1 MKKINPHNRIKL
13 LTVILPLLLI
23 GLQGCAS
30 LRPPKTLQISGRP
43 QEPVVFFAALEKTVD
58 AAGVRNAADYPI
70 PEFPYLRANRFLVA
84 MGAHIE
90 GPQKHNLWV
99 RQMQELD
106 LSARKKEIR
115 NFPDSAIAR
124 LTLRFGLKPHRE
136 ALMEKVYSA
145 SQTLFRH
152 DQNNSTFFST
162 LSKTV
167 HYPDDYSN
175 LLRAIGLYPVSSLA
189 VALLTH
195 KVRSEFKIWYNTDL
209 NKLNVRGEIHA
220 FAPPKNTSFSI
231 EHLPQLL
238 KRTQNQLGFP
248 ALSPDQKRKVAA
260 ALAPFIYQDVAGVY
274 DRPGKVFWEQ
284 KQVKI
289 DPSNPTVYYYF
300 THAFFNEKPVLQ
312 INYVFWYSNRRGA
325 DAPWIEWGNVDGLT
339 IRITLD
345 AKGEP
350 LMVDGMNNC
359 GCYHFFFPPKGTLP
373 KKASSRWEPGPFAPQ
388 RLPEN
393 FPANRLVLRINS
405 GWHQVQ
411 RATTTR
417 PKAPGGAHMY
427 RLVPYDI
434 LETLPRAEKKTESV
448 FNAKGI
454 LKGSDRIEPLL
465 LFSTGIRDVGAM
477 RQRGHHPIKLVGKAH
492 FDDPYL
498 FDKSFIFKYRSSI
511 LK

>member
-1 MKKINPHNRIKL
+1 MKKTNPHNRIRL
-13 LTVILPLLLI
+13 LIVISLLLLF
-23 GLQGCAS
+23 GMQGCVS
-30 LRPPKTLQISGRP
+30 LRPPKILQIPGRP
-43 QEPVVFFAALEKTVD
+43 HEAVDFLAALEKIVD
-58 AAGVRNAADYPI
+58 AAGVRNAVDYPI
-70 PEFPYLRANRFLVA
+70 PGFPYLRTNRFLVG
-84 MGAHIE
+84 MGTHVE

-99 RQMQELD
+99 QQMQALD
-106 LSARKKEIR
+106 LSAHKKEIR
-115 NFPDSAIAR
+115 NLSDSDIAKI
-124 LTLRFGLKPHRE
+124 TLRFGLKPHRE

-145 SQTLFRH
+145 SRTLFRH
-152 DQNNSTFFST
+152 DQNNAIFFST
-162 LSKTV
+162 LSNAI
-167 HYPDDYSN
+167 HYPEDYSN
-175 LLRAIGLYPVSSLA
+175 LLRTIGLYPISSRV

-195 KVRSEFKIWYNTDL
+195 KVRSEFKTWYNTDL
-209 NKLNVRGEIHA
+209 DKLKVRGEIHA
-220 FAPPKNTSFSI
+220 FAPPNNTSFSI

-238 KRTQNQLGFP
+238 KKTQNHLGFSN
-248 ALSPDQKRKVAA
+248 LSPDQKRKIAA

-274 DRPGKVFWEQ
+274 DRPGRVFWEQ

-325 DAPWIEWGNVDGLT
+325 NAPWIEWGNVDGLT

-350 LMVDGMNNC
+350 FMVDGMNNC
-359 GCYHFFFPPKGTLP
+359 GCYHFFFPPMGALP

-388 RLPEN
+388 RFPEG

-417 PKAPGGAHMY
+417 PKASGGAHTY
-427 RLVPYDI
+427 RLAPYDI
-434 LETLPRAEKKTESV
+434 LETLPRANKKTESV

-454 LKGSDRIEPLL
+454 LKGSQRIEPLL
-465 LFSTGIRDVGAM
+465 LFSMGIRDVGAM

-498 FDKSFIFKYRSSI
+498 FDKSFIFKYKSPI
-511 LK
+511 LE